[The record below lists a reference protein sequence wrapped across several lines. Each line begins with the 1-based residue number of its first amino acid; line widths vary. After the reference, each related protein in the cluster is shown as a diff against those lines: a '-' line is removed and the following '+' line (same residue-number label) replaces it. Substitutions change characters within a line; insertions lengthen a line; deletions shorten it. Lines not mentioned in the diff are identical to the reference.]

1 MCWKAGNSGG
11 LGRGRR
17 VGWFGGGQFVVRS
30 WAAPRQPRLPS
41 PSPPAQLWLQ
51 RPSSDRALSWV
62 KVEHPRAPRH
72 LHTLEPGQKGS
83 GRGRPTGWVRA
94 AASREGSVDSWSLLL
109 EGFALGRG
117 GCRSAAQHRGKLRFP
132 QTFPPPSSLLLT
144 RRTGEAQVLGT
155 RKKGAFW
162 KPHGATRV
170 KKGSSLASDPFHT
183 CHGEFSEKT
192 GWEATFQL

>member
-1 MCWKAGNSGG
+1 MCWKPGNSGG
-11 LGRGRR
+11 LGRGERA
-17 VGWFGGGQFVVRS
+17 GWVGGGQCVVRS
-30 WAAPRQPRLPS
+30 WAAPRRPRLPS
-41 PSPPAQLWLQ
+41 PSPPAQLWLR

-62 KVEHPRAPRH
+62 KVEPPRALCH
-72 LHTLEPGQKGS
+72 LHTLAPGQKGS

-132 QTFPPPSSLLLT
+132 QTFPDPHPSCSL
-144 RRTGEAQVLGT
+144 GELGETQLLGT

-170 KKGSSLASDPFHT
+170 KKGSSLASDLFHT

-192 GWEATFQL
+192 GWKATFQL